1 MADTVAYRPKA
12 GEIPTGPGVY
22 RFRDAK
28 KRVLYVGKA
37 KNLRARLSNYFQPL
51 RNLHERTR
59 RMVTTAASVEWT
71 VVANE
76 FEALQLEYTWIKEF
90 NPPFNVQFRDDK
102 TYPYLAVTLADEVPR
117 AMVTRNRSIKGARYF
132 GPYTKVW
139 AIRETL
145 DLMLKAFPMRSCSDG
160 VYRRAQ
166 QTGRPCLLGDI
177 GKCVAPCVARVTL
190 EEHREVADDFVSF
203 MAGNDT
209 RYVRAL
215 EHNMREAA
223 EAQEY
228 EAAARYR
235 DSIQAM
241 RAVMEKTAVVFSDD
255 VDADV
260 FGIADDELAAAV
272 QQFIV
277 RGGRIRG
284 TRSWV
289 VDKELDVD
297 VAELIETVLEN
308 AYDGEFAPP
317 REILVPV
324 LPEDSSEL
332 ERWLGAR
339 RTQGTEG
346 THARGVAPSKVH
358 LRVAQ
363 RGEKAALAQTAETN
377 AKNAL
382 MLYKTRRSADFVARS
397 QALEDIRDALGMAE
411 APLRMECYDVSHLS
425 GTNIVA
431 SMVVFEDGLP
441 RKDQYRR
448 FSIPA
453 STDDTESIY
462 QVLTRRLA
470 YLRSGDDDERATDHG
485 ASAIADA
492 EEAAVTRPGG
502 AGAGDARGGEAAAAR
517 GGGNADAGDSAGDGA
532 GDGMQVSRRPRKFS
546 YPPQLLLVD
555 GGQPQV
561 AAARRALEES
571 GVTGIQ
577 LAGIAKRLEELWL
590 PDSDFPV
597 ILPRNSDALFLV
609 QRIRDEAHRFA
620 ITYQRAKRRRDIS
633 STLADIPGLG
643 PSRVRELLKHFG
655 SVARLRQADPEL
667 ISEVKGFGPALAAA
681 VHSALHEAGA
691 DDANEAGTTT
701 GMTTQQG
708 SSTAEDVGDEEPGA
722 EEHGGPVAERGTMA
736 AGEVPTA

>member
-1 MADTVAYRPKA
+1 MADTVPYRPKTR
-12 GEIPTGPGVY
+12 EIPTEPGVY
-22 RFRDAK
+22 RFRDAR

-51 RNLHERTR
+51 RSLHERTR
-59 RMVTTAASVEWT
+59 RMVTTAAGVEWT

-117 AMVTRNRSIKGARYF
+117 AMVTRNRGIKGARYF

-166 QTGRPCLLGDI
+166 LTGRPCLLGDI
-177 GKCVAPCVARVTL
+177 GKCVAPCVGRVTL
-190 EEHREVADDFVSF
+190 DEHREVSDDFVSF
-203 MAGNDT
+203 MAGND
-209 RYVRAL
+209 RSYIRAL
-215 EHNMREAA
+215 EQRMQEAA
-223 EAQEY
+223 ERQEY

-255 VDADV
+255 VDTDV

-272 QQFIV
+272 HQFIV

-317 REILVPV
+317 REILVPR
-324 LPEDSSEL
+324 LPDNAGDL
-332 ERWLGAR
+332 EQWLGVR
-339 RTQGTEG
+339 RAQGSSR
-346 THARGVAPSKVH
+346 THRGAVPSKVRLH
-358 LRVAQ
+358 VPR

-397 QALEDIRDALGMAE
+397 QALEDIRDALGMGE

-462 QVLTRRLA
+462 QVLSRRLA
-470 YLRSGDDDERATDHG
+470 YLRQEHPSEDGADDVGIVATT
-485 ASAIADA
+485 A
-492 EEAAVTRPGG
+492 
-502 AGAGDARGGEAAAAR
+502 EAAAEAGHRAR
-517 GGGNADAGDSAGDGA
+517 
-532 GDGMQVSRRPRKFS
+532 RFS

-561 AAARRALEES
+561 AAARRALDES

-633 STLADIPGLG
+633 STLGDIPGLG
-643 PSRVRELLKHFG
+643 PSRVRELLRHFG
-655 SVARLRQADPEL
+655 SVSRLRAATPEL
-667 ISEVKGFGPALAAA
+667 IAEVKGFGPSLAAV
-681 VHSALHEAGA
+681 VHSALHEASVSSPAGA
-691 DDANEAGTTT
+691 GPSASE
-701 GMTTQQG
+701 
-708 SSTAEDVGDEEPGA
+708 TAA
-722 EEHGGPVAERGTMA
+722 EEASIAPSPGSGRPTGRDATESRGTA
-736 AGEVPTA
+736 

>member
-1 MADTVAYRPKA
+1 
-12 GEIPTGPGVY
+12 
-22 RFRDAK
+22 
-28 KRVLYVGKA
+28 
-37 KNLRARLSNYFQPL
+37 
-51 RNLHERTR
+51 
-59 RMVTTAASVEWT
+59 
-71 VVANE
+71 
-76 FEALQLEYTWIKEF
+76 
-90 NPPFNVQFRDDK
+90 
-102 TYPYLAVTLADEVPR
+102 
-117 AMVTRNRSIKGARYF
+117 
-132 GPYTKVW
+132 
-139 AIRETL
+139 
-145 DLMLKAFPMRSCSDG
+145 
-160 VYRRAQ
+160 
-166 QTGRPCLLGDI
+166 
-177 GKCVAPCVARVTL
+177 
-190 EEHREVADDFVSF
+190 
-203 MAGNDT
+203 
-209 RYVRAL
+209 
-215 EHNMREAA
+215 
-223 EAQEY
+223 
-228 EAAARYR
+228 
-235 DSIQAM
+235 
-241 RAVMEKTAVVFSDD
+241 
-255 VDADV
+255 
-260 FGIADDELAAAV
+260 
-272 QQFIV
+272 
-277 RGGRIRG
+277 
-284 TRSWV
+284 
-289 VDKELDVD
+289 
-297 VAELIETVLEN
+297 
-308 AYDGEFAPP
+308 
-317 REILVPV
+317 
-324 LPEDSSEL
+324 
-332 ERWLGAR
+332 
-339 RTQGTEG
+339 
-346 THARGVAPSKVH
+346 
-358 LRVAQ
+358 
-363 RGEKAALAQTAETN
+363 
-377 AKNAL
+377 
-382 MLYKTRRSADFVARS
+382 
-397 QALEDIRDALGMAE
+397 
-411 APLRMECYDVSHLS
+411 
-425 GTNIVA
+425 
-431 SMVVFEDGLP
+431 MVVFEDGLP

-708 SSTAEDVGDEEPGA
+708 SSTAEDVGDEEPGG
-722 EEHGGPVAERGTMA
+722 EEPGGEERGGPVAERGTMA